1 MVPFSGFKIYLCIW
15 FIFARYLMTTYFKH
29 SILILALFIVG
40 FSPVLAA
47 KQTYNILFVQSYT
60 ERDTWARELN
70 EGLRKG
76 FEERSLSVN
85 ITTEYL
91 NSRYWRVVGEE
102 EVMRQICKR
111 ARERGTDLIVTSNDE
126 ALYTLLTCGDSL
138 PTTVPVIFTGV
149 QFPNFKLLRT
159 FPNVTGSTT
168 PLGYKKLLNTI
179 KEVFPDRKNLVV
191 LSEETTLGRWGLQA
205 FKEEWRNFISENSG
219 YSIKEYNV
227 TFDPL
232 TDIVSE
238 IQLSRGVSGSVVVV
252 PYWGLFMPS
261 IAKVSKAPTFT
272 TNGSALMQGGF
283 CVVAPSPYDEAL
295 EVARRAAKILA
306 GVDPASLDITE
317 NVNQQTYD
325 YKQLQFF
332 RIKKDRIPKNGV
344 IINEPYMEKY
354 GFWYAIMYAII
365 LGLLILLVVRLVAAN
380 RRESRRRMHAQT
392 KLLIQERM
400 VAQRNEFDNVFHSI
414 RDAVITYDMDYRIHF
429 VNRSTLQA
437 LDLPLPTDA
446 ESRPYEGQL
455 TGSLGV
461 FLNNRKSILSD
472 LLKKVAVE
480 GVSVT
485 IPENTFLQAVH
496 SKNYFPVSGEVVPLR
511 SNGKQ
516 TGMVLSFRN
525 ISVESLQ
532 KRYYNMAVME
542 SSIYPWQYNRT
553 EDSFTFPAEYAKR
566 MGFGKQTVIKRSEID
581 TNIHPEDL
589 KETQEQFASV
599 IDGHAQNVRLIFR
612 QRNEKRSYEWW
623 EFRISVIGGVAE
635 DVPYEVIGVC
645 QSIQR
650 YKATEEELISARDRA
665 LQADKLKT
673 AFLANMSHEI
683 RTPLNAIVGFS
694 DLLKDYQMFS
704 EDEIQQFIATIN
716 KNCELLLALISDIL
730 DLSRVESGTMDFQ
743 FSSYFLPII
752 MQEIYDSQR
761 LNMPEG
767 VELVKAIPEGSE
779 KTIVT
784 DSVRLKQI
792 LNNLINNAAKFT
804 TSGSITFGYEEE
816 PGYTSFFVEDTGI
829 GLSQEERDRIFE
841 RFYKVDSFTQGAGLG
856 LSITQTIVGRLNGT
870 ISVESEKGKGT
881 RFIVRIPDRNN

>member
-1 MVPFSGFKIYLCIW
+1 
-15 FIFARYLMTTYFKH
+15 MTTYFKKTT
-29 SILILALFIVG
+29 LTLVLFIVG
-40 FSPVLAA
+40 FFPVLAA
-47 KQTYNILFVQSYT
+47 KQTYNILFIQSYT

-70 EGLRKG
+70 EGLMKG
-76 FEERSLSVN
+76 FEEQGISVN

-102 EVMRQICKR
+102 EIMRRICKR
-111 ARERGTDLIVTSNDE
+111 AKDRGTDLIVTSNDE
-126 ALYTLLTCGDSL
+126 ALYTLLTCGDPL
-138 PTTVPVIFTGV
+138 PATVPIVFTGI
-149 QFPNFKLLRT
+149 QFPNYKLLRSY
-159 FPNVTGSTT
+159 PNATGTIAK
-168 PLGYKKLLNTI
+168 PGYDKLLNTI
-179 KEVFPDRKNLVV
+179 KEVFPNRKRVV
-191 LSEETTLGRWGLQA
+191 ILSEETTLARWGLQA
-205 FKEEWRNFISENSG
+205 FKEEWRSFISENGG

-238 IQLSRGVSGSVVVV
+238 TQLSRDISNSVIIV

-261 IAKVSKAPTFT
+261 IAKVSKAPTFS

-283 CVVAPSPYDEAL
+283 CVVAPSPLEETREAT
-295 EVARRAAKILA
+295 RRAAKILS
-306 GVDPASLDITE
+306 GTDPASLEIKE
-317 NVNQQTYD
+317 SINRQIYD

-332 RIKKDRIPKNGV
+332 RVKKDRIPKNGIV
-344 IINEPYMEKY
+344 INQPYMEKY
-354 GFWYAIMYAII
+354 GIWFAILYAFI
-365 LGLLILLVVRLVAAN
+365 LGLLILLIVRLVAAN

-414 RDAVITYDMDYRIHF
+414 RDSVVTYDMDYRIHF
-429 VNRSTLQA
+429 VNRATLDS
-437 LDLPLPTDA
+437 LDLSLPDKA

-455 TGSLGV
+455 MGSIGV
-461 FLNNRKSILSD
+461 FLNKGESILPE
-472 LLKKVAVE
+472 LLKKVAKE
-480 GVSVT
+480 GESVM

-496 SKNYFPVSGEVVPLR
+496 SKRYFPVSGEIVPLHA
-511 SNGKQ
+511 NGKQ

-525 ISVESLQ
+525 ISVEALQ
-532 KRYYNMAVME
+532 KLYYNMAIVE

-553 EDSFTFPAEYAKR
+553 DDTFILPIEYTKR
-566 MGFGKQTVIKRSEID
+566 MGFGDKTVIKRSSINK
-581 TNIHPEDL
+581 NIHPEDL
-589 KETQEQFASV
+589 QETNELFSTA
-599 IDGHAQNVRLIFR
+599 INGHAQNVRLIFR
-612 QRNEKRSYEWW
+612 QRNVTGSYEWW
-623 EFRISVIGGVAE
+623 EFRVTTIEGVTE
-635 DVPYEVIGVC
+635 DLPNGVIGVC

-650 YKATEEELISARDRA
+650 YKATEEELILARDRA

-761 LNMPEG
+761 LNMPDG
-767 VELVKAIPEGSE
+767 VQLIKQIPEGSE

-804 TSGSITFGYEEE
+804 TEGSITFGYNEE

-829 GLSQEERDRIFE
+829 GLSPEERDRIFE

-856 LSITQTIVGRLNGT
+856 LSITQTIIGRLNGT
-870 ISVESEKGKGT
+870 ISVDSEKGKGT
-881 RFIVRIPDRNN
+881 RFTVRIPDRKE